1 MQTRTVA
8 TVIDLVQRR
17 PEKSESKP
25 ETSFMS
31 FLKSDLEGQ
40 ERLSAEKSEAGKQAA
55 SDRVEDTSDK
65 KKDGALDPTHAKEK
79 SDAAATAATID
90 AAAAATAVANE
101 TRSAEERG
109 ARDTKQAKRL
119 AEASAEL
126 TRQPI
131 ISVEPKAQPRLTH
144 ELVLGQKDIKQSET
158 KDVKTAKAQLFEIPL
173 REHAKSRKQ
182 EAVAEV
188 AARLENAETGT
199 PGKKVGVE
207 KTEITKQD
215 IKTLL
220 AQRANLRAN
229 AESRPA
235 NESNQANET
244 QNKAA
249 RERTVTVQ
257 LNPEKWIIQET
268 TQRSTGEKSENQS
281 ERKSQSKDSKLGL
294 ENQNRVRMEVQREN
308 AFAELL
314 KPQIAP
320 AEKEKLTQETK
331 HLFNQLVEKARINLG
346 SDGQSSASLRLKPEQ
361 LGSVTLNLKVYG
373 NVVEAKVLVEND
385 SVKKLVKDEMD
396 QLQRELKR
404 QGFSVDAIEIRV
416 REPQLDSQTAFNT
429 NLSARDDQAQRR
441 EQAARQSSS
450 PSGGFSN
457 LISPDV
463 AALEYE
469 PAIEWNGSVN
479 IAV

>member
-1 MQTRTVA
+1 
-8 TVIDLVQRR
+8 
-17 PEKSESKP
+17 
-25 ETSFMS
+25 MS

-40 ERLSAEKSEAGKQAA
+40 EKLAADKLESSKQAPG
-55 SDRVEDTSDK
+55 DRVEDTSDK
-65 KKDGALDPTHAKEK
+65 KKDESLDQAHAKEK
-79 SDAAATAATID
+79 SDATATAATID

-101 TRSAEERG
+101 TRSIEEKA

-126 TRQPI
+126 TRQPV
-131 ISVEPKAQPRLTH
+131 ISTEPKAQPRLTH
-144 ELVLGQKDIKQSET
+144 ELVLGQKDIKQFET
-158 KDVKTAKAQLFEIPL
+158 KDGKSAKTQLFEIPV
-173 REHAKSRKQ
+173 REQTKARKQ

-188 AARLENAETGT
+188 AVRIENVETGT
-199 PGKKVGVE
+199 PGKKAGLE
-207 KTEITKQD
+207 ATEITKQD
-215 IKTLL
+215 IKSLL

-229 AESRPA
+229 TESRPA
-235 NESNQANET
+235 NESNQASET
-244 QNKAA
+244 QNKAT

-268 TQRSTGEKSENQS
+268 AQRSTGEKSENPS
-281 ERKSQSKDSKLGL
+281 ERKSQSKDSKIGL

-361 LGSVTLNLKVYG
+361 LGSVTLNLKVHG

-416 REPQLDSQTAFNT
+416 REPQLDSQTAFNS

-441 EQAARQSSS
+441 EHAARQSAN
-450 PSGGFSN
+450 PLGAFSN

-463 AALEYE
+463 VALEYE